1 MEIFN
6 GKREYVMIELKNLT
20 TGYSKN
26 KPLKKDFNYIFE
38 NDKIYGILGESG
50 CGKSTLLKT
59 IAGLIYP
66 LNGEVFVDGEILK
79 RADKNDVYM
88 MHQNYTSFDWLTCLD
103 NILITEK
110 VKHKRITN
118 ETKNNALNWLE
129 KVGLKDYANKYPT
142 QLSGGMRQ
150 RLALARTLYIKPS
163 IILMDEPLSALDEK
177 TRADMQNLIL
187 DIHKETHNTIIMIT
201 HSKEEAEKMCDEILR
216 F

>member
-1 MEIFN
+1 
-6 GKREYVMIELKNLT
+6 MIELKNLT
-20 TGYSKN
+20 TGYTRD
-26 KPLKKDFNYIFE
+26 KPLKKNFTYTFE
-38 NDKIYGILGESG
+38 NNKIYGILGESG

-66 LNGEVFVDGEILK
+66 LNGEVYVDGEIIK
-79 RADKNDVYM
+79 SADKNDIYM

-110 VKHKRITN
+110 VKHRKITN
-118 ETKNNALNWLE
+118 ETKENALRWLE
-129 KVGLKDYANKYPT
+129 MVGLKGYEDKYPT

-150 RLALARTLYIKPS
+150 RLALARTLYMKPS

-177 TRADMQNLIL
+177 TRVDMQDLIL
-187 DIHKETHNTIIMIT
+187 DIHKETKNIIIMIT
-201 HSKEEAEKMCDEILR
+201 HSKDEANRMCDEILQ

>member
-1 MEIFN
+1 
-6 GKREYVMIELKNLT
+6 MIELKNIT

-26 KPLKKDFNYIFE
+26 KPLKKNFTYTFE
-38 NDKIYGILGESG
+38 NDKMYGILGESG

-66 LNGEVFVDGEILK
+66 LSGEIYVDGKILE
-79 RADKNDVYM
+79 RADKNNIYM
-88 MHQNYTSFDWLTCLD
+88 MHQNYTSFDWLTCID

-110 VKHKRITN
+110 IKHKRITDEN
-118 ETKNNALNWLE
+118 RKNALRWLD
-129 KVGLKDYANKYPT
+129 KVGLKDYADKYPT
-142 QLSGGMRQ
+142 QLSGGMKQ
-150 RLALARTLYIKPS
+150 RLALARTLYMKPS

-177 TRADMQNLIL
+177 TRTEMQDLIL

-201 HSKEEAEKMCDEILR
+201 HSKEEAYKMCDQVLK

>member
-1 MEIFN
+1 
-6 GKREYVMIELKNLT
+6 MIQLNNIT
-20 TGYSKN
+20 TGYSRD
-26 KPLKKDFNYIFE
+26 KPLKSNFSYTFE
-38 NDKIYGILGESG
+38 DNKIYGILGKSG

-66 LNGEVFVDGEILK
+66 LQGEILIDGEILK
-79 RADKNDVYM
+79 RADKNDIYM

-110 VKHKRITN
+110 IKHRRVT
-118 ETKNNALNWLE
+118 E
-129 KVGLKDYANKYPT
+129 KSIKKASHLLKTVGLKDYEDKYPK

-150 RLALARTLYIKPS
+150 RLALARTLYMKPS

-177 TRADMQNLIL
+177 TRVEMQDLIL
-187 DIHKETHNTIIMIT
+187 DVHHQTKNIIIMIT
-201 HSKEEAEKMCDEILR
+201 HSHDEAQRMCDKIIN

>member
-1 MEIFN
+1 
-6 GKREYVMIELKNLT
+6 MIEVKDLT
-20 TGYSKN
+20 TGYSRD
-26 KPLKKDFNYIFE
+26 KPLKQHFSYIFE
-38 NDKIYGILGESG
+38 DNKIYGILGESG

-66 LNGEVFVDGEILK
+66 LNGEVLVDNKMLQ
-79 RADKNDVYM
+79 RADKNDIYM

-110 VKHKRITN
+110 IKHHRITN
-118 ETKNNALNWLE
+118 EKKQNAMSWLD
-129 KVGLKDYANKYPT
+129 KVGLAEYSNKYPT

-150 RLALARTLYIKPS
+150 RLALARTLYMKPS

-177 TRADMQNLIL
+177 TRTDMQNLIL
-187 DIHKETHNTIIMIT
+187 NIHKKTCNTIIMVT
-201 HSKEEAEKMCDEILR
+201 HSKEEAYKMCDTIIN

>member
-1 MEIFN
+1 
-6 GKREYVMIELKNLT
+6 MIEIKNLT
-20 TGYSKN
+20 TGYSRD
-26 KPLKKDFNYIFE
+26 KPLKQNFSYTFE
-38 NDKIYGILGESG
+38 DNKVYGILGESG

-66 LNGEVFVDGEILK
+66 LDGEVLINGEILK
-79 RADKNDVYM
+79 RADKNDIYM

-110 VKHKRITN
+110 VKHNKITD
-118 ETKNNALNWLE
+118 ETKRKALSWLDN
-129 KVGLKDYANKYPT
+129 VGLKDYADKYPT

-150 RLALARTLYIKPS
+150 RLALARTLYMKPS

-177 TRADMQNLIL
+177 TRTDMQNLIL
-187 DIHKETHNTIIMIT
+187 DIHKQTHNTIIMIT
-201 HSKEEAEKMCDEILR
+201 HSKEEAEKMCDTILK